1 MSRSCR
7 WNCVPYRKPGA
18 IKMLSCSWKEPLAA
32 PGLPQRSW
40 LATLSCGTQRA
51 PYEKSELW
59 AYTVQ
64 LAASNSHNPPHTDMS
79 IIQGCFG
86 KKKKK
91 RIEELNLPNTWG
103 EKNAMRESAGPTNK
117 IHPLRT
123 TDNKPVSKRDLKIH
137 TFIKIVRKLNS

>member
-7 WNCVPYRKPGA
+7 WNYVPYRKPGA

-86 KKKKK
+86 EKKKK
-91 RIEELNLPNTWG
+91 ELKSWIYQTLEGKKMPWGSQQVQQTKFIPLELQIINQSQKETW
-103 EKNAMRESAGPTNK
+103 
-117 IHPLRT
+117 
-123 TDNKPVSKRDLKIH
+123 IH
-137 TFIKIVRKLNS
+137 TYIKIVRKLNG

>member
-1 MSRSCR
+1 MSRSGR

-91 RIEELNLPNTWG
+91 KELKSWIYQTLEGKKMPWESQQVQQTKFIPLELQIINQSQKETW
-103 EKNAMRESAGPTNK
+103 KYIHLLKLWES
-117 IHPLRT
+117 
-123 TDNKPVSKRDLKIH
+123 
-137 TFIKIVRKLNS
+137 